1 MKKLLSQAYWH
12 KLFAVGVLLKGLN
25 SVWGTL
31 GGFLILFLSKETL
44 NRWFSV
50 ITQGEQVEDPSDK
63 VIAFLAHA
71 LQNVSSSTQT
81 FVAFYMLL
89 HGILNIFLT
98 IQLARDKHWAYL
110 VTIGITTL
118 FLLYQVYRISVHH
131 SLVLLAV
138 TLFDILFVFL
148 TWHEYRHH
156 TEKTAIG
163 ITA

>member
-1 MKKLLSQAYWH
+1 MKKLLSQTSWH
-12 KLFAVGVLLKGLN
+12 KLFEVGVFLKGLN
-25 SVWGTL
+25 GIWGTV

-44 NRWFSV
+44 NNWFLV
-50 ITQGEQVEDPSDK
+50 ITQGEQVEDTSDK
-63 VIAFLAHA
+63 VIVFLTHA

-110 VTIGITTL
+110 VTIGITAL
-118 FLLYQVYRISVHH
+118 FLCYQVYRIGVHH
-131 SLVLLAV
+131 SLVLVVV
-138 TLFDILFVFL
+138 TLFDVFFVFL

-156 TEKTAIG
+156 REKTATG
-163 ITA
+163 VTE